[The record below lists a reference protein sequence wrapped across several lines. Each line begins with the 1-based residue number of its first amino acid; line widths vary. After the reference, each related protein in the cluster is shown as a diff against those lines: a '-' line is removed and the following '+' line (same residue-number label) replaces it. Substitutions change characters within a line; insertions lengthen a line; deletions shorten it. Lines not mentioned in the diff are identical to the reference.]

1 MDDIVLLGHTPEYL
15 HALRIRLSW
24 FAEAELGLRFS
35 HWQVAPASRGINFV
49 GYRIWST
56 HKLLRKSS
64 VQRAKRKLKV
74 LQGDKRRR
82 FLVAWRGHARHADCY
97 HLLQSLK
104 LQD

>member
-1 MDDIVLLGHTPEYL
+1 MALSLGRVV
-15 HALRIRLSW
+15 RIGTTIRGTVTGI
-24 FAEAELGLRFS
+24 LGCVPPVTS
-35 HWQVAPASRGINFV
+35 MNWQVAPAGRGINFV